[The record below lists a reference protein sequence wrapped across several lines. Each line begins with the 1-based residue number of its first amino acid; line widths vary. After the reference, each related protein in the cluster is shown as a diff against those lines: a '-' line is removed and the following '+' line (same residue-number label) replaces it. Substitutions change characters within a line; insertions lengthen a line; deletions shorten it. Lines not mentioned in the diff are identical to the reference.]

1 MPGVSVAR
9 RPIRY
14 DLMRKAAQPYLHPGE
29 TIQVIFRATTA
40 GTNGRAVLLGLRWL
54 ALAAVLA
61 ARLLANSFVVQMVIL
76 VGCLAVVLSLMFSIM
91 RYRYFVVTGQRILV
105 LNASFWNSKAHGIR
119 TELPR
124 STRLGPPSGR
134 WHVIRA
140 GRENLNVSERYFDDI
155 EVADDPTSAARN
167 VTTRRRC
174 VSCGGLIEPGQPAR
188 LVSDMEWAHNV
199 CPAYTE
205 TVAPVTPS

>member
-1 MPGVSVAR
+1 MAR

-14 DLMRKAAQPYLHPGE
+14 DLMRKAAQPYLHPDE

-40 GTNGRAVLLGLRWL
+40 GRNGRAVLLGLRWL
-54 ALAAVLA
+54 GLAAVLA
-61 ARLLANSFVVQMVIL
+61 AVLTNSFVVKMVIL
-76 VGCLAVVLSLMFSIM
+76 VGCLAVVWSLQFSIM

-119 TELPR
+119 AELPR
-124 STRLGPPSGR
+124 STRLGPASER

-167 VTTRRRC
+167 LTTRRRC
-174 VSCGGLIEPGQPAR
+174 VSCGGLIESGQPAR